1 MPSYGATPQGFIKKT
16 EDVLIAELEQKAREP
31 EFFGS
36 DVDLSPYSPIGIFIR
51 LMANALN
58 GNWEAFENNYYAS
71 FLDTC
76 NGIDLDRLGRFA
88 GIPRKQAQTEKVILT
103 FSGSNSVTIPSGYLV
118 QTPSG
123 VLYRTIESKTIAS
136 GTADVQ
142 AESDLIGTVSRVTS
156 GQLTEIVTPL
166 VGIDSVTNSAAS
178 SGGALVES
186 DGDYRARILASV
198 GFIKN
203 SGAVDYIKIKL
214 EEAEFIQSTYIA
226 ENNKPI
232 EFNGMPAN
240 SLSFTVLGGTDSE
253 VAELIYK
260 YKPAGVQTVG
270 DITVAVPTGYG
281 DTIDILFSRPSYLD
295 IYVEVTIEPDSG
307 WTIDNIPLIK
317 TALVKYIGG
326 VDTID
331 MDSTEYKGLGIGEDV
346 VAWKSYSNMR
356 DIPGIK
362 NLQILFG
369 TSPSLINQ
377 TGISVPVNQI
387 AKTVTVNIE
396 VIVV

>member
-1 MPSYGATPQGFIKKT
+1 MFGATPLGFIRKT
-16 EDVLIAELEQKAREP
+16 EDQLISDLEQRAREL
-31 EFFGS
+31 FGN
-36 DVDLSPYSPIGIFIR
+36 DIDLSPLEPLGAFIR
-51 LMANALN
+51 LQAFALSE
-58 GNWEAFENNYYAS
+58 NWQAFENNYYAS
-71 FLDTC
+71 YLDTA
-76 NGIDLDRLGRFA
+76 NGVDLDRLGQFA
-88 GIPRKQAQTEKVILT
+88 GIPRKQAQTEKVILLFT
-103 FSGSNSVTIPSGYLV
+103 GSNSIVIPIGFLV

-123 VLYRTIESKTIAS
+123 VLYRTIESKTIES
-136 GTADVQ
+136 GTASVQ
-142 AESDLIGTVSRVTS
+142 AESDLVGTVSRVTS
-156 GQLTEIVTPL
+156 NQLTEIVTPV
-166 VGIDSVTNSAAS
+166 VGIDSVTNPIAS

-240 SLSFTVLGGTDSE
+240 SLSFTILGGSDSE
-253 VAELIYK
+253 VAELIYQF
-260 YKPAGVQTVG
+260 KPAGVQTVG
-270 DITVAVPTGYG
+270 VITVAVPTGYG

-326 VDTID
+326 IDTID
-331 MDSTEYKGLGIGEDV
+331 TESTEYKGLGIGEDV

-369 TSPSLINQ
+369 TSSGLINQ

-387 AKTVTVNIE
+387 AKTVTANIE
-396 VIVV
+396 VVVV